1 MANNSS
7 AQTTASTIEQDLS
20 EMRKRLDWLDEERR
34 KVTRKLVEVEQRAEL
49 QDREIASRD
58 QRIQDLEKQLSNL
71 NMQLA
76 RLPQTDAKFDQ
87 FKDDLVKMIDQ
98 AERRRI
104 EAEKE
109 LDRLRRVEH
118 ESMTREI
125 ADIRKQLPAIT
136 RLEQDLELRQAED
149 ARLAN
154 LMGVY
159 QNAQSQ
165 LRTQLDSLERS
176 IAFLEEKEKQ
186 TNKNL
191 AELQA
196 ALPDL
201 RKNYET
207 FQGKIDV
214 INLNYQ
220 KLQASVQENAQAQVA
235 LRDSIKDWSEQ
246 VQIGEHERN
255 QRLGAW
261 QRAMDE
267 HAASLARF
275 TQEWV
280 KFNNQ
285 YNESRAAVEQL
296 KALKD
301 ALAQQQREAS
311 EMVRVETARLESR
324 WDAFSRED
332 SRKWKNFEADFQ
344 QRQAVNDRREKQAQE
359 QIQAI
364 HEILEE
370 LEHDRDTLRRIQ
382 TAQADAIKKW
392 PLLWLEEVQKAVEQD
407 PNRRRQPTTS
417 TLQDE

>member
-1 MANNSS
+1 MANNNSVPT
-7 AQTTASTIEQDLS
+7 AATTEQELG
-20 EMRKRLDWLDEERR
+20 ELRKRLDWLDEERR
-34 KVTRKLVEVEQRAEL
+34 KVTRKLAEMEQRAEL
-49 QDREIASRD
+49 QDREIASREK
-58 QRIQDLEKQLSNL
+58 RIQDLEKQLSTL
-71 NMQLA
+71 NMQIA
-76 RLPQTDAKFDQ
+76 RLPQTDAQLDQ
-87 FKDDLVKMIDQ
+87 FRDDITKMIDQ
-98 AERRRI
+98 YDRRRI
-104 EAEKE
+104 EGEKE

-136 RLEQDLELRQAED
+136 RIEQDLDLRQAED

-154 LMGVY
+154 LIGVY
-159 QNAQSQ
+159 QNAQGQ
-165 LRTQLDSLERS
+165 FRTQLEAIERA

-191 AELQA
+191 AEVQA

-207 FQGKIDV
+207 FQGKMDV
-214 INLNYQ
+214 LNLNYQ
-220 KLQASVQENAQAQVA
+220 KVQTAIQQTNEAQTA

-255 QRLGAW
+255 QRLAAW

-267 HAASLARF
+267 HASSLARF

-285 YNESRAAVEQL
+285 FNESRAAVEEL
-296 KALKD
+296 KSLREQ
-301 ALAQQQREAS
+301 LAQQQKEAS
-311 EMVRVETARLESR
+311 EMVRVETGRLESR

-332 SRKWKNFEADFQ
+332 TRKWKNFETDFQ
-344 QRQAVNDRREKQAQE
+344 QRQLVNDRRDKQTQE
-359 QIQAI
+359 QLQAI
-364 HEILEE
+364 HELLEILEQ
-370 LEHDRDTLRRIQ
+370 DRDTLRRIQ

-392 PLLWLEEVQKAVEQD
+392 PLLWLEEVEKAIEQD

-417 TLQDE
+417 TQQEE

>member
-1 MANNSS
+1 MANNNSVP
-7 AQTTASTIEQDLS
+7 TAAATEQELG
-20 EMRKRLDWLDEERR
+20 EMRKRLDWLDDERR
-34 KVTRKLVEVEQRAEL
+34 KVTRKLAEMEQRAEL
-49 QDREIASRD
+49 QDREIASRE
-58 QRIQDLEKQLSNL
+58 QRIQDLEKQLSTL
-71 NMQLA
+71 NMQIA
-76 RLPQTDAKFDQ
+76 RLPQTDAQLDQ
-87 FKDDLVKMIDQ
+87 FKDDLTKMIDQ
-98 AERRRI
+98 YDRRRI

-136 RLEQDLELRQAED
+136 RIEQDLELRQAED
-149 ARLAN
+149 SRLAN
-154 LMGVY
+154 LIGVY
-159 QNAQSQ
+159 QNTQSQ
-165 LRTQLDSLERS
+165 FRSQLEAVERA

-191 AELQA
+191 AEVQA

-201 RKNYET
+201 RKHYET
-207 FQGKIDV
+207 FQGKMDV
-214 INLNYQ
+214 LNLNYQ
-220 KLQASVQENAQAQVA
+220 KVQTAVQQTNEAQTA

-255 QRLGAW
+255 QRLAAW

-267 HAASLARF
+267 HGASLARF

-285 YNESRAAVEQL
+285 FNESRTAVEDL
-296 KALKD
+296 KSLREQ
-301 ALAQQQREAS
+301 LAQQQKESS
-311 EMVRVETARLESR
+311 EMVRVETSRLESR

-332 SRKWKNFEADFQ
+332 SRKWKNFETDFL
-344 QRQAVNDRREKQAQE
+344 QRQSVNDRRDKQTQE
-359 QIQAI
+359 QLQAV
-364 HEILEE
+364 HELLEE
-370 LEHDRDTLRRIQ
+370 LEQDRDTLRRIQ

-392 PLLWLEEVQKAVEQD
+392 PLLWLEEVEKAIDQD

-417 TLQDE
+417 TQQEE

>member
-1 MANNSS
+1 MANNNSV
-7 AQTTASTIEQDLS
+7 TTAATTEQELG

-34 KVTRKLVEVEQRAEL
+34 KVTRKLAEMEQRAEL
-49 QDREIASRD
+49 QDREIANRE

-71 NMQLA
+71 NMQIA
-76 RLPQTDAKFDQ
+76 RLPQTDAQLDQ
-87 FKDDLVKMIDQ
+87 FKDDITKMIDQ
-98 AERRRI
+98 YDRRRI
-104 EAEKE
+104 EADKE

-118 ESMTREI
+118 ESITREI

-136 RLEQDLELRQAED
+136 RIEQDLELRQAED

-154 LMGVY
+154 LIGVY

-165 LRTQLDSLERS
+165 FRTQLEAIERA

-191 AELQA
+191 AEVQS
-196 ALPDL
+196 ALPEL
-201 RKNYET
+201 RKSYET
-207 FQGKIDV
+207 FQGKMDV
-214 INLNYQ
+214 LNLNYQ
-220 KLQASVQENAQAQVA
+220 KVQTAIQQTNEAQTA

-255 QRLGAW
+255 QRLAGW

-285 YNESRAAVEQL
+285 FNESKTAIEELKSLREQ
-296 KALKD
+296 
-301 ALAQQQREAS
+301 LAQQQKEAS
-311 EMVRVETARLESR
+311 EMVRVETSRLESR

-344 QRQAVNDRREKQAQE
+344 QRQMVNDRRDKQTQE
-359 QIQAI
+359 QMQAV
-364 HEILEE
+364 HELLEILQQ
-370 LEHDRDTLRRIQ
+370 DRDTLRRIQ

-392 PLLWLEEVQKAVEQD
+392 PLLWLEEVEKAIEQD

-417 TLQDE
+417 TQQEE

>member
-1 MANNSS
+1 MANNNSVPT
-7 AQTTASTIEQDLS
+7 AATTEQELG
-20 EMRKRLDWLDEERR
+20 EMRKRLDWLDDERR
-34 KVTRKLVEVEQRAEL
+34 KVTRKLAEMEQRAEL
-49 QDREIASRD
+49 QDREISSRE
-58 QRIQDLEKQLSNL
+58 QRIQDLEKQLSTL
-71 NMQLA
+71 NMQIA
-76 RLPQTDAKFDQ
+76 RLPQTDAQLDQ
-87 FKDDLVKMIDQ
+87 FKDDLTKMIDLYD
-98 AERRRI
+98 RRRI
-104 EAEKE
+104 EADKE

-136 RLEQDLELRQAED
+136 RIEQDLELRQAED

-154 LMGVY
+154 LIGVY

-165 LRTQLDSLERS
+165 FRTQVEAIERA

-191 AELQA
+191 AEVQA

-207 FQGKIDV
+207 FQGKMDV
-214 INLNYQ
+214 LNLNYQ
-220 KLQASVQENAQAQVA
+220 KVQTAVQQTNEAQTA

-255 QRLGAW
+255 QRLAAW

-267 HAASLARF
+267 HSVSLARF

-285 YNESRAAVEQL
+285 FNESRTAVEDL
-296 KALKD
+296 KSLREQ
-301 ALAQQQREAS
+301 LAQQQQESS
-311 EMVRVETARLESR
+311 EMVRVETSRLESR

-332 SRKWKNFEADFQ
+332 SRKWKNFETDFL
-344 QRQAVNDRREKQAQE
+344 QRQSVNDRRDKQTQE
-359 QIQAI
+359 QLQAV
-364 HEILEE
+364 HELLEV
-370 LEHDRDTLRRIQ
+370 LEQDRDTLRRIQ

-392 PLLWLEEVQKAVEQD
+392 PLLWLEEVEKAIDQD

-417 TLQDE
+417 TQQEE